1 MGEEKFVEW
10 RAREGGEAENP
21 ARDELLAVIAHE
33 LRSPVSSIVMSIE
46 SLREVQVEGGIR
58 EAFDVIRRCA
68 DRILRLT
75 EDLAEMADLQN
86 GRFILRVESEDF
98 AEIVAQSAAA
108 ASVLARER
116 NIDVRVDIGE
126 LPPVP
131 CDRDRISQVLAN
143 LLVNAFNVTDR
154 GGTIAVRAAADK
166 DEVVVEIIDNGPGIA
181 DADLPYVFD
190 RYWRAKDVAYKGAGL
205 GLAIAKAIV
214 DAHHGRI
221 WAESMPGAGSRFM
234 VALPLEG
241 SSVL

>member
-98 AEIVAQSAAA
+98 AEIVAESAAA

-116 NIDVRVDIGE
+116 NISVRVDITE
-126 LPPVP
+126 LPPVA

-143 LLVNAFNVTDR
+143 LLVNAFNVTDK
-154 GGTIAVRAAADK
+154 GGTIAVRAAVDK
-166 DEVVVEIIDNGPGIA
+166 GEVIVEIIDNGPGIA

-241 SSVL
+241 SSAL